1 MFPVEDFGAKKN
13 SGDLGKRYSEAMFIF
28 LDNYT

>member
-13 SGDLGKRYSEAMFIF
+13 SGDPEKRYSEAMFIF
-28 LDNYT
+28 LDSYT